1 MSRPKR
7 RLPDLPQPRKRFKWW
22 IRNNYI
28 FLIIV
33 GVVCLIATL
42 ILIHE
47 VFQFERTRNMESLLN
62 KSWRDIRW
70 GQGGLSDQ
78 DVETLKK
85 RYPNVNWEDTADRQR
100 WHTKQKNE
108 RRDRSME
115 KARESLRQEK

>member
-1 MSRPKR
+1 
-7 RLPDLPQPRKRFKWW
+7 
-22 IRNNYI
+22 
-28 FLIIV
+28 
-33 GVVCLIATL
+33 
-42 ILIHE
+42 
-47 VFQFERTRNMESLLN
+47 MESLLN
-62 KSWRDIRW
+62 KSWKDIRW
-70 GQGGLSDQ
+70 GQGGLTDQ